1 MIEKIH
7 TERLLLKIVQLSDA
21 ENVLRLRTNPEVTQ
35 FMTRDTNINLIDIE
49 EFINERLLKDYY
61 YTIHTKKSKEFIGSI
76 VLWNIDN
83 EKGYAEIGYELLP
96 EFHKKGFMSE
106 ALVAII
112 DLAFEELKFKLL
124 EASTH
129 LNNGDSRSLLESKNF
144 KFLQHKSDERYV
156 ENVIYQLHKTD
167 FIKLV

>member
-1 MIEKIH
+1 
-7 TERLLLKIVQLSDA
+7 
-21 ENVLRLRTNPEVTQ
+21 
-35 FMTRDTNINLIDIE
+35 
-49 EFINERLLKDYY
+49 
-61 YTIHTKKSKEFIGSI
+61 

-83 EKGYAEIGYELLP
+83 EKGYAEVGYELLP
-96 EFHKKGFMSE
+96 EFHSKGFMSE

-112 DLAFEELKFKLL
+112 DPAFDELKFNVL

-156 ENVIYQLHKTD
+156 ENVIYQLHTTD